1 MSRKKRKHKKRVYK
15 NVTLNYIVIN
25 SEKQPDKK
33 VTPLQKL
40 AFLSTIITLIS
51 AIITLIAKL
60 IEWGRGAKAPN
71 PIKSIS
77 FFLLIVKS
85 V

>member
-1 MSRKKRKHKKRVYK
+1 MSRKKRKHKKRACK
-15 NVTLNYIVIN
+15 NIVNNYYIITN
-25 SEKQPDKK
+25 SKYDKK
-33 VTPLQKL
+33 VNPLQKL

-77 FFLLIVKS
+77 FFLLIVKG